1 MNIKLALGRL
11 GGVQR
16 NPTAG
21 ICFPQGVGF
30 PQGGSQKPGFFKKPG
45 FLNSELVWDKF
56 VSFHLSATSALN
68 PPSPENL
75 TKPPPTHPFD
85 PS

>member
-1 MNIKLALGRL
+1 MNFGFPQVGAIALGRL

-30 PQGGSQKPGFFKKPG
+30 PQGGSQKPGFLKKPG
-45 FLNSELVWDKF
+45 FL
-56 VSFHLSATSALN
+56 AL
-68 PPSPENL
+68 ERGIC
-75 TKPPPTHPFD
+75 
-85 PS
+85 

>member
-30 PQGGSQKPGFFKKPG
+30 PQGGSQKPGFLKKPG
-45 FLNSELVWDKF
+45 FL
-56 VSFHLSATSALN
+56 AL
-68 PPSPENL
+68 ERGIC
-75 TKPPPTHPFD
+75 
-85 PS
+85 

>member
-1 MNIKLALGRL
+1 VDKKPGFSGIGEFMNIKLALGRL

-45 FLNSELVWDKF
+45 FL
-56 VSFHLSATSALN
+56 AL
-68 PPSPENL
+68 ERGIC
-75 TKPPPTHPFD
+75 
-85 PS
+85 